1 MWLTPTPPVFFRISA
16 LEVKMVKVKK
26 DASDFEIYENQLVI
40 PVRAVTMVN
49 GYGGIQKFQKAYKNW
64 KKTRDNLPLLQV

>member
-40 PVRAVTMVN
+40 PVRATCYDQS
-49 GYGGIQKFQKAYKNW
+49 YGGIQKFQKAYKKW